1 MKNQINDCED
11 GPALVRHSAVSW
23 IEAAIKQG
31 QTLSRSLA
39 LAGEQEWGGRHYSPR
54 TLEGWLYEWRERGF
68 CALARATRSDK
79 GGSRV
84 LRAVE
89 VEALVKLRVAHPS
102 LSVIA
107 LVRQLVSEGVLQKGG
122 FSMPSVY
129 RVLRR
134 EGLDR
139 PGLAAAQAAPHGPAK
154 AFETEAANDLWMSDV
169 MDGPTLRAPQRG
181 GAAVQTFLFAVIDD
195 CSRLIP
201 HAEYH
206 DNEKLRCLL
215 DCLQNAFRRR
225 GLPQRLYTDHG
236 KIFTSNHLQLVCANL
251 NIKLI
256 HARPYAAWSKG
267 KIERFFRTVQEDFQA
282 RLHLQPAADL
292 AELNLRFSQWLEN
305 DYHARKHSS
314 LGGQSPRERFAE
326 RGGTRRLLPAEIDW
340 EALFFARAERR
351 VRMDATISLEGRL
364 WEVPVHL
371 RGRNVELR
379 YDPFEWKRIEVWHR
393 ESLAGLAKPCDKQL
407 NAKTYTSADY
417 ER

>member
-1 MKNQINDCED
+1 MKNEPQNSVDE
-11 GPALVRHSAVSW
+11 PALVRHSAVSW

-31 QTLSRSLA
+31 QTLSRALA
-39 LAGEQEWGGRHYSPR
+39 LASDLEWGARHYSPR

-68 CALARATRSDK
+68 CALARATRRDK

-84 LRAVE
+84 LRAAE

-107 LVRQLVSEGVLQKGG
+107 LVRQLVGEGVLQKGG

-139 PGLAAAQAAPHGPAK
+139 PGLIAAQAAPHGPTK
-154 AFETEAANDLWMSDV
+154 AFETAGANDLWMSDV
-169 MDGPTLRAPQRG
+169 MDGPILRGPRG
-181 GAAVQTFLFAVIDD
+181 GAAVPTFLFAIIDD

-225 GLPQRLYTDHG
+225 GLPERLYTDNG
-236 KIFTSNHLQLVCANL
+236 KIFISHHLRVVCANL
-251 NIKLI
+251 NIKLL

-292 AELNLRFSQWLEN
+292 AELNLRFSQWLESE
-305 DYHARKHSS
+305 YHCRKHSS
-314 LGGQSPRERFAE
+314 LEGQSPSERFAA
-326 RGGTRRLLPAEIDW
+326 RGGTRRILPAESDW
-340 EALFFARAERR
+340 QALFLARTTRR

-371 RGRNVELR
+371 RGRHVELR
-379 YDPFEWKRIEVWHR
+379 YDPFEWKRVEVWYR
-393 ESLAGLAKPCDKQL
+393 ESLAGAARACDKQL